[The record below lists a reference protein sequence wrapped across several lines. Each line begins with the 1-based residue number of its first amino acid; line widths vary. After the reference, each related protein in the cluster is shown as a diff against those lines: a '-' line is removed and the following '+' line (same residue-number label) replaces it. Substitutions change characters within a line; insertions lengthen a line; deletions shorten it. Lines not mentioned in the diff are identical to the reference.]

1 MQCYN
6 DIIKLV
12 SSLVKIQNPIYNKL
26 INIGD
31 IQQFGNNPGYTCE
44 IIRSLMQSTWAL
56 TRDQKHYTST
66 VKYLKYFHINDQ

>member
-12 SSLVKIQNPIYNKL
+12 SSLVKIQDPIYNQV
-26 INIGD
+26 INIED

-44 IIRSLMQSTWAL
+44 IIDL
-56 TRDQKHYTST
+56 
-66 VKYLKYFHINDQ
+66 

>member
-12 SSLVKIQNPIYNKL
+12 SSLVKIQNPIYNKV

-44 IIRSLMQSTWAL
+44 INNL
-56 TRDQKHYTST
+56 
-66 VKYLKYFHINDQ
+66 